1 MTRILIVED
10 DPAIRSLLGEVLSD
24 SGYCVESAA
33 DGRIAMDMVARALP
47 DLLITDLLMPG
58 LTGWSVLSR
67 VRRQAPHLPILVISG
82 ALTGV
87 PPDKASL
94 PNRTMFLSKPI
105 LISQLLDAIEQL
117 LDVNLPL
124 PETLADTDGEWA

>member
-10 DPAIRSLLGEVLSD
+10 DLGVRSFLSQALSD
-24 SGYCVESAA
+24 EGYCVETAA
-33 DGRIAMDMVARALP
+33 DGRIAMEMVAKALP

-82 ALTGV
+82 AITGA
-87 PPDKASL
+87 PLDSAPL
-94 PNRTMFLSKPI
+94 PQHTIFLHKPI
-105 LISQLLDAIEQL
+105 TINQLLTAIEQL
-117 LDVNLPL
+117 LDINPST
-124 PETLADTDGEWA
+124 PETEGET